1 MVEVF
6 VKWLRESPGW
16 QGVARVF
23 WVVARGFLFGPSKK
37 CILQCASV
45 GFFSSILF
53 NGTLRKR
60 YKSCHWGS
68 TLSKVIC
75 IFWILICTL

>member
-1 MVEVF
+1 M
-6 VKWLRESPGW
+6 
-16 QGVARVF
+16 
-23 WVVARGFLFGPSKK
+23 VARGFLIGPSKK

-68 TLSKVIC
+68 TLSKVINMY
-75 IFWILICTL
+75 ILDTNMHTLGTNMYL